1 MNESSSSEDK
11 TADALK
17 TQRFHMLED
26 IARELG
32 SNDVTFPTC
41 FDAAMKVRDALRHAD
56 LPLDQIARAVSLD
69 PLISAKLLRMAN
81 SVMYNLERR
90 EIRDIKHAITRL
102 GVDLVRTTSLAVAM
116 DQLLRSKELAVFEEL
131 ANFFWNHSV
140 MAAAAAR
147 VLARQFTRLD
157 PDEAMLAGLVHDL
170 GAFYLLYRAAQ
181 DPELRARPETVKYLI
196 IQWHESIGESLLHA
210 LGLPMSVVDAMRDHD
225 HPRPAVESVRTLSDV
240 VFVANLLAGG
250 SFEWHR
256 QDFDREPAR
265 PELEDDRYRSLMDE
279 INADTEELRATF
291 G

>member
-1 MNESSSSEDK
+1 MNNPGPSDDK

-17 TQRFHMLED
+17 SQRFHMLEE

-32 SNDVTFPTC
+32 HGDVTFPTC
-41 FDAAMKVRDALRHAD
+41 FDAAMKVRDALRRPD
-56 LPLDQIARAVSLD
+56 LALDQMARAVSLD

-81 SVMYNLERR
+81 SVMYNIERR
-90 EIRDIKHAITRL
+90 EIKDLKHAISLL
-102 GVDLVRTTSLAVAM
+102 GVNLVRTTSLAVAM
-116 DQLLRSKELAVFEEL
+116 DQLLRSKDLAVFEEL
-131 ANFFWNHSV
+131 ATFFWNHSV
-140 MAAAAAR
+140 MTAAAAR
-147 VLARQFTRLD
+147 VLAREFTRID

-196 IQWHESIGESLLHA
+196 VQWHESIGESLLHA
-210 LGLPMSVVDAMRDHD
+210 LGLPKSIVEAMRDHD
-225 HPRPAVESVRTLSDV
+225 HPRPPAEALRTLSDV

-256 QDFDREPAR
+256 QDFEQELVR
-265 PELEDDRYRSLMDE
+265 PELEDERYRNLME
-279 INADTEELRATF
+279 QINADTEELRATF